1 MMINNINQ
9 ENNKLDLDNLEQF
22 MLYDIYIINEINNNN
37 INKKKLSTL
46 FDKKD
51 QIIKSDESYSNLKN
65 KSYSTCNLEK
75 PINKLIFPK
84 NNDKLFWCL
93 YILRNG
99 INDYNL
105 NISNYFSIE
114 KTLKINAIS
123 YMKSN
128 KLNIKIKKTS
138 VENNLLYDKKL
149 SIESLSLLC
158 KIYNINLRLINSN
171 FYYEF
176 LNNADDKIFKIYQE
190 NGKYGIDFEDRDDD
204 IFNKL
209 LIVNIQKP
217 INSIT
222 FYKLNE
228 IVDLASK
235 LKIELYNTNKKHKL
249 KKELYDEIY
258 NILNNV

>member
-1 MMINNINQ
+1 MIINNV

-51 QIIKSDESYSNLKN
+51 
-65 KSYSTCNLEK
+65 KSYSTFNLEK
-75 PINKLIFPK
+75 SFNKSSSKLFFPK
-84 NNDKLFWCL
+84 NNDKLFWCF
-93 YILRNG
+93 YILKNG
-99 INDYNL
+99 ISDYNL

-114 KTLKINAIS
+114 KNIKIDAIS

-158 KIYNINLRLINSN
+158 KVYNINLRLINSN

-176 LNNADDKIFKIYQE
+176 LNNADGKIFKIYQE
-190 NGKYGIDFEDRDDD
+190 NDKYGIDFRDEEDD
-204 IFNKL
+204 ISDKL

-217 INSIT
+217 VNSIT

-228 IVDLASK
+228 IIDLATK
-235 LKIELYNTNKKHKL
+235 LKLELYNSNKKHKL